1 MWLRRSKSG
10 NNATAATSES
20 FTAASEARAAESASS
35 RSFLN
40 AGSGFLGSASAS
52 TSFDEADA
60 QPVVRRR
67 SLPRVRVNWR
77 RTLAASIA
85 VALLE
90 GGAFATAYWYV
101 TPTESGSLMVETTP
115 VGIDLLV
122 DGHVS
127 GRTPFVGSLPPGR
140 HTLELRQGANSRILP
155 VEISAG
161 VQTYQRITWTKGL
174 KTGQARVTSTAPSAR
189 VTIDGKDSGVT
200 PLTLSTLTAG
210 KHMVTIESNSG
221 TVNTPMSVS
230 PGETTE
236 LDVPVYPGWVSVL
249 ASVELQIFE
258 GDRFLG
264 TTESEKLLLAPGHH
278 KLDFVNESLGYRHS
292 QSVLVTPGATAALS
306 IVMPKVPVTVDG
318 PAGTEVFVDGDAVGK
333 LPLTDLRLPLGT
345 RDFVFKPADRESGA
359 RRQVVTVTNRSPI
372 HVVAQ

>member
-1 MWLRRSKSG
+1 M
-10 NNATAATSES
+10 
-20 FTAASEARAAESASS
+20 
-35 RSFLN
+35 
-40 AGSGFLGSASAS
+40 SASAS
-52 TSFDEADA
+52 TATFDEADA
-60 QPVVRRR
+60 QPVARRR

-115 VGIDLLV
+115 AGIDLLV

-174 KTGQARVTSTAPSAR
+174 KTGQARVTSTAPNAR

-258 GDRFLG
+258 GERFLG
-264 TTESEKLLLAPGHH
+264 TTESEKLLLAPGRH
-278 KLDFVNESLGYRHS
+278 KLDFVNESLGYRNS

-306 IVMPKVPVTVDG
+306 IVMPKVPVTVEG

-345 RDFVFKPADRESGA
+345 RDFVFKPADRDSGA
-359 RRQVVTVTNRSPI
+359 RHQVVTITNRGPI
-372 HVVAQ
+372 RVVAQ